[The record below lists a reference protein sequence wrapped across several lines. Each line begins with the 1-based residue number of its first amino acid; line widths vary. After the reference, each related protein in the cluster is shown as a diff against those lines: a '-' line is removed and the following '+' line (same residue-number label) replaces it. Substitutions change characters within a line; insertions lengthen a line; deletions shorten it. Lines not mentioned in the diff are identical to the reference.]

1 MSWAAA
7 NVPRRK
13 EGSGNNN
20 NNESPSKSKDTR
32 KRGET
37 VEAVL
42 SRLSK
47 AYSLSMECLGAM
59 HQANAAILK
68 MGYNDVESLQSLKAV
83 ATAARDTLEKAL
95 LLDPLIVEHSPTL
108 RCVMQQCADRDSTD
122 NGSDKWVVLCRPRP
136 DPPSISSKSHR
147 STIRQLAYLAL
158 TNYADLLISVCTCQ
172 CERSDRATE
181 FGSSAENLLDRGV
194 VKKLAGF
201 TNNSP
206 TTMGCCW
213 AHDSEED
220 IQRLALAALCDASAL
235 DGSDPVVWLKLA
247 CASRAMGHIQALPGR
262 LENPVL
268 SPFRRLER
276 HALES
281 GYTALPPHVPPNRA
295 IKRLLEDFNK
305 EEIPDSYPSVVA
317 PIPQQCKLSLDLTRY
332 SWSLLGRL
340 LMRVLREGTGA
351 DDTANKTRTSKLT
364 VPFGSPIVSLNLSP
378 MLRLPSRVLAR
389 TLSYLEESS
398 IWKFEATCRAL
409 SVSIMSVRATLERQG
424 GRDIGTTDPK
434 RTTEEEDVVME
445 TADGLKNRG
454 DSAVVSEERKDDG
467 DKDGESKSNSNSKFS
482 TTEPATRVG
491 RSSKRVRS
499 QQITSDKREDR
510 LRKRKSVGYCLRAA
524 TLSCTADD
532 ASLKETLKE
541 TYAWDNMN
549 GEDWQ
554 LPATLE
560 KNVPIGK
567 GKSASMEGIRH
578 QLEASERIGSSSLSS
593 FLQRLS
599 SQNAGPCDL
608 LLHYLGHVALHVE
621 EVFSVDPGGRMD
633 LNVCIAGCK

>member
-13 EGSGNNN
+13 ESSGTSN

-47 AYSLSMECLGAM
+47 AYSISMECLGAM
-59 HQANAAILK
+59 HQANATILK
-68 MGYNDVESLQSLKAV
+68 KGSNDVDSLQSLKAV
-83 ATAARDTLEKAL
+83 ATAARDTLERAV
-95 LLDPLIVEHSPTL
+95 LLDPLVVEHSPTL
-108 RCVMQQCADRDSTD
+108 RGVLQQYADRDRTD
-122 NGSDKWVVLCRPRP
+122 GNDKWVALCKPRL

-158 TNYADLLISVCTCQ
+158 TNYADLLMTVCTCQ
-172 CERSDRATE
+172 CTRSDHANS
-181 FGSSAENLLDRGV
+181 FGSNAETLLDRGV
-194 VKKLAGF
+194 VKKLAAF
-201 TNNSP
+201 TNNSE
-206 TTMGCCW
+206 TMGCCW
-213 AHDSEED
+213 AHDTEED

-247 CASRAMGHIQALPGR
+247 CAARAMGHIQTLSGR

-295 IKRLLEDFNK
+295 IKRLLDDFNK
-305 EEIPDSYPSVVA
+305 EEMPVSYPSVVA
-317 PIPQQCKLSLDLTRY
+317 PTPQQCKLNLNLTRY

-340 LMRVLREGTGA
+340 LMRIIKEGTGA
-351 DDTANKTRTSKLT
+351 DDTANKTKTSRWM
-364 VPFGSPIVSLNLSP
+364 VPFGSPVVSLSLSP

-389 TLSYLEESS
+389 TLSYLEECS

-424 GRDIGTTDPK
+424 GRDIANTDPK
-434 RTTEEEDVVME
+434 GTTEEEDVVME
-445 TADGLKNRG
+445 TAGGLKNT
-454 DSAVVSEERKDDG
+454 DDIAADSEERKEDG
-467 DKDGESKSNSNSKFS
+467 GKDGESKTNSNSKIS
-482 TTEPATRVG
+482 TTEPTMTRVG

-524 TLSCTADD
+524 TLSCTVDD
-532 ASLKETLKE
+532 AGLIETLKE
-541 TYAWDNMN
+541 THAWDNIK
-549 GEDWQ
+549 GEEWK

-560 KNVPIGK
+560 KVAPIGK

-608 LLHYLGHVALHVE
+608 LVHYLGHVALHVE